1 MPTIRRFAWAAACAR
16 VLLFPMSRP
25 AAHRLPADIHYGV
38 DDVPP
43 PLTVAVQALQHT
55 GLVAINFVIA
65 LLIVQRAGADE
76 AARAGAMSMVMV
88 MCGVGTLLNAY
99 RLGPFGSGHL
109 LPVVASSIYLGPA
122 LLAVQ
127 AGGLPLL
134 AGMLVFAGVVEMA
147 VARALPRLRPF
158 FPPEIA
164 GLVIFLVGMTL
175 AVIGVRDLFGIAN
188 PAAMS
193 PEQRWIGALTLALMI
208 GLQVWGR
215 GVLGLAAALLGM
227 VGGYVAGW
235 YFDALPAALYT
246 DLAHAPALAWPR
258 WGPTGWAFDAALVLP
273 FALAALASALKAM
286 GNVALAQRV
295 NDAAWVRPDMDSV
308 GRGLLADGLTTAFG
322 GVIGAVCGAN
332 PGSSNGGL
340 VVATGVASR
349 RVAAATG
356 VLLIVMAFVPV
367 TTVLFLDMP
376 PVVSG
381 AVLLFTACFIMSNG
395 VEMIASRL
403 LDARKTL
410 VIGLS
415 IAAGIAV
422 EVFPDAVRHAPP
434 WLLSVVGSSLVCGTV
449 LALALNG
456 VFRIGLRQY
465 ATLNVEPG
473 GYRVE
478 SLQTFVEH
486 HGAEWGARRD
496 VITRVGFVLDQ
507 LVDTVIQHCRPQG
520 AVELRVSFDEFSLHA
535 DLDYAGLELALP
547 AQRPTPD
554 EIIDSEDGVRRLAGY
569 LLRRSADAISVSSRD
584 GHQQVQVFFEH

>member
-1 MPTIRRFAWAAACAR
+1 MRRFAQVATHTRAS
-16 VLLFPMSRP
+16 LYPMSRP
-25 AAHRLPADIHYGV
+25 AAHRLPADIHFGV
-38 DDVPP
+38 DDIPP

-65 LLIVQRAGADE
+65 LLIVQRAGVDE
-76 AARAGAMSMVMV
+76 ATRAGAMSMVMV
-88 MCGVGTLLNAY
+88 MCGAGTLLQAY

-127 AGGLPLL
+127 LGGLPLL
-134 AGMLVFAGVVEMA
+134 AGMLVFAGLVEMA
-147 VARALPRLRPF
+147 VARVLPRLRPF

-175 AVIGVRDLFGIAN
+175 AVLGVRDLFGIGN

-193 PEQRWIGALTLALMI
+193 PEQRWIGAFTLLLMI

-227 VGGYVAGW
+227 TGGYIAGW

-246 DLAHAPALAWPR
+246 DLAHAPVLAWPA
-258 WGPTGWAFDAALVLP
+258 WGATGWAFDASLMLP
-273 FALAALASALKAM
+273 FALTALASALKAM

-295 NDAAWVRPDMDSV
+295 NDADWVRPDMESV
-308 GRGLLADGLTTAFG
+308 GRGLLADGLTTAVG
-322 GVIGAVCGAN
+322 GVIGSVCGAN

-349 RVAAATG
+349 RVAVATG
-356 VLLIVMAFVPV
+356 ALLIVMAFVPL

-422 EVFPDAVRHAPP
+422 EVFPDAARQVPA
-434 WLLSVVGSSLVCGTV
+434 WLLPVVGSSLVCGTV
-449 LALALNG
+449 VALGLNG
-456 VFRIGLRQY
+456 LFRIGLRQH
-465 ATLNVEPG
+465 ATLSVEPAT
-473 GYRVE
+473 YRVE
-478 SLQTFVEH
+478 ALQTFVEH

-507 LVDTVIQHCRPQG
+507 LVDTVIQHCRPLG

-547 AQRPTPD
+547 AERPSPD
-554 EIIDSEDGVRRLAGY
+554 EIIDSDDGVRRLAGY
-569 LLRRSADAISVSSRD
+569 LLRRSADAISTVSRD
-584 GHQQVQVFFEH
+584 GHNQVQVFFEH